1 MEASPHQM
9 GEQAGQLVTSLV
21 MLSKLPFSVSSRF
34 RPLSNDAIEEDADE
48 PKEASHLDYKYLK
61 SYEGPLTKGGG
72 SNLRSRK

>member
-1 MEASPHQM
+1 M
-9 GEQAGQLVTSLV
+9 GEQAGQLVTPLV
-21 MLSKLPFSVSSRF
+21 MLSKLPFSLTSCF

-72 SNLRSRK
+72 SSNLRSRK